1 MKKMP
6 EISRFFGIRITMF
19 FEEHNPPHF
28 HARYQGFKAVYSI
41 NDCERMQGSMPTK
54 VENII
59 VSWAKQYR
67 NELEE
72 NWKSMK
78 KGGTFKKIKGAD
90 Q

>member
-1 MKKMP
+1 MP
-6 EISRFFGIRITMF
+6 EISRFFGIRIAMF

-41 NDCERMQGSMPTK
+41 SSGDRIEGSMPPK

-59 VSWAKQYR
+59 ANWAKKYKK
-67 NELEE
+67 ELEE
-72 NWKSMK
+72 NWELMRKE
-78 KGGTFKKIKGAD
+78 GTFKKIRGAD